1 MAAFFLLCYD
11 VGVKNYFIIL
21 ENKEEPMK
29 TDTIAAIATAMS
41 NSGIGIIR
49 ISGQEAL
56 SIADKI
62 YRSKNADKKLSD
74 QKTHTIHYGFIYDGE
89 DFIDEVIVLIMKG
102 PHSYTAED
110 TVEIDCHGGIMVVNK
125 ILETVIKYG
134 ARIAEPGEFTK
145 RAFLNGRIDLTKA
158 EAVMDLIESQNDY
171 ALKSSA
177 NQLKGSIYNKISDF
191 RSTIIHE
198 IAFIESA
205 LDDPEHISLDGY
217 PDKLSKIVDNL
228 MKEMNQML
236 FTFQNGKILKEGIK
250 TVILGKPNAGKSSL
264 LNKLLGEERAIVTE
278 IAGTTRDVLEQYINL
293 DGIGMNIIDTAGI
306 RDTEDI
312 VEKIGVDKAMKQAED
327 ADLLLYVVD
336 SSKPLDE
343 DDFSIMKLMTE
354 KRSIILMNKS
364 DLDEVVSC
372 EDMKK
377 QMQDMSNNNYEKNE
391 NSYYMNNDQIE
402 NDNTNNDTNNNEG
415 NNQIIIQT
423 SMKDDTGLDI
433 LIDSIKKLF
442 INGKIEYNNE
452 ANITNIR
459 HKEALSDAFESLKLV
474 KQSLADEMPED
485 FLSIDLMNAYT
496 SLGKIIGEEVED
508 DLVNEIFSKFC
519 MGK

>member
-1 MAAFFLLCYD
+1 
-11 VGVKNYFIIL
+11 
-21 ENKEEPMK
+21 MK

-177 NQLKGSIYNKISDF
+177 NQLKGSIYNKISNF

-228 MKEMNQML
+228 MKEMNQMI

-293 DGIGMNIIDTAGI
+293 EGIGMNIIDTAGI

-336 SSKPLDE
+336 SSKPLDQ

-372 EDMKK
+372 EDMKM
-377 QMQDMSNNNYEKNE
+377 QMQDMSNNNNYEKNE
-391 NSYYMNNDQIE
+391 NFYDM
-402 NDNTNNDTNNNEG
+402 NNDTNNNDG

-423 SMKDDTGLDI
+423 SMKDDTGLNI
-433 LIDSIKKLF
+433 LVDSIKKLF

-474 KQSLADEMPED
+474 KQSLADKMPED